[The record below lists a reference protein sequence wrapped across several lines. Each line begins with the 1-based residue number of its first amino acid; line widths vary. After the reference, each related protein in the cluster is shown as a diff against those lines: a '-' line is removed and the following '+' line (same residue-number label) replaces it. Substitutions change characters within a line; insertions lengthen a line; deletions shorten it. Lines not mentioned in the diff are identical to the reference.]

1 MLPVVGA
8 DGVSA
13 AMTPVQPSIPFC
25 GSVGPSPLP
34 GWIAR
39 RCRDNCHGPIVGS
52 VSSRVEPPAPVSPSP
67 GARQLSRGV
76 TATWWYT
83 ATAVISFELALVA
96 AWTIITLAVDTR
108 GFSGLT
114 VGVGGL
120 LWTASTVPLLIDYRH
135 RLDAEPG
142 VRWARLLVPI
152 LVAVAY
158 GAAAGALVGS
168 WQLALMP
175 VVQSIVLLNWQPGV
189 RYKVV
194 IAATIVLAALAVV
207 DSALDVTAE
216 IPLLFPVVY
225 TVLLPVMTVTSLWW
239 WDVLITLDRARTSEA
254 RLAATQ
260 ERLRVATDVH
270 DLQGHHLQVIALQL
284 ELAER
289 LLPSDQEAGM
299 EQLRAAR
306 ISVDEARQGTRDL
319 ATRFRSVPLGDEL
332 ANARDLLTAAG
343 LDVEAAIA
351 GDADTAPASALGPV
365 IRETTTNVLRHGG
378 GRYARLLLSRAGDA
392 WRYEI
397 ANDVV
402 NGAEVEHDGSGLDG
416 VRRRIEEAHGTLD
429 VRGEAEEFVV
439 VVTVPTLSEE
449 VR

>member
-1 MLPVVGA
+1 M
-8 DGVSA
+8 
-13 AMTPVQPSIPFC
+13 
-25 GSVGPSPLP
+25 
-34 GWIAR
+34 
-39 RCRDNCHGPIVGS
+39 GS
-52 VSSRVEPPAPVSPSP
+52 VSSRAEPLAPVELSP
-67 GARQLSRGV
+67 GARQLSRGI

-83 ATAVISFELALVA
+83 ATAVIGFELALVA
-96 AWTIITLAVDTR
+96 SWTIITLAIDLQ
-108 GFSGLT
+108 GFGGLI

-120 LWTASTVPLLIDYRH
+120 IWCASTVALLVDYRH

-142 VRWARLLVPI
+142 VRWVRLAVPL
-152 LVAVAY
+152 LVAVVY
-158 GAAAGALVGS
+158 GVFAGAVVDS

-175 VVQSIVLLNWQPGV
+175 IVQSLVLLNWQRGV

-194 IAATIVLAALAVV
+194 IAATIVLSALAVV
-207 DSALDVTAE
+207 DSTLDVSDE
-216 IPLLFPVVY
+216 IPLLVPVVY
-225 TVLLPVMTVTSLWW
+225 TVLLPIMTVTSLWW
-239 WDVLITLDRARTSEA
+239 WDVLITLDRARASEA

-289 LLPSDQEAGM
+289 LLPVDSEAGM

-306 ISVDEARQGTRDL
+306 VSVDEARQGTRDL

-343 LDVEAAIA
+343 LDVDAEI
-351 GDADTAPASALGPV
+351 DADADAAPASALGPV
-365 IRETTTNVLRHGG
+365 IRETTTNVLRHGAG
-378 GRYARLLLSRAGDA
+378 GRARLRLVRTAEA

-397 ANDVV
+397 ANDVLP
-402 NGAEVEHDGSGLDG
+402 GAAIERGGSGLDG
-416 VRRRIEEAHGTLD
+416 VRRRIEEAHGSLE
-429 VRGEAEEFVV
+429 VRRDADEFVV
-439 VVTVPTLSEE
+439 VVTVPSRSEE

>member
-1 MLPVVGA
+1 M
-8 DGVSA
+8 S
-13 AMTPVQPSIPFC
+13 
-25 GSVGPSPLP
+25 SP
-34 GWIAR
+34 A
-39 RCRDNCHGPIVGS
+39 
-52 VSSRVEPPAPVSPSP
+52 EPLAPVEPSP

-83 ATAVISFELALVA
+83 ASAVVMFEVALVA
-96 AWTIITLAVDTR
+96 AWTLVMLAIDR
-108 GFSGLT
+108 QGFSALV
-114 VGVGGL
+114 VGGGGL
-120 LWTASTVPLLIDYRH
+120 LWSASTLPLLADYRH

-142 VRWARLLVPI
+142 VRWLRLAVPF
-152 LVAVAY
+152 LVAVVY
-158 GAAAGALVGS
+158 GVAAGAVVGS

-175 VVQSIVLLNWQPGV
+175 IVQSLVLLNWQRGV

-194 IAATIVLAALAVV
+194 IAATIVLAAVAVV
-207 DSALDVTAE
+207 DSTLDVSDE
-216 IPLLFPVVY
+216 IPLLVPVVY
-225 TVLLPVMTVTSLWW
+225 TVFLPVMTVTSLWW
-239 WDVLITLDRARTSEA
+239 WDVLITLDRARASEA

-289 LLPSDQEAGM
+289 LLPTDPDAGM

-306 ISVDEARQGTRDL
+306 VSVDEARQGTRDL

-343 LDVEAAIA
+343 LDVESAI
-351 GDADTAPASALGPV
+351 DADADAAPASALGPV

-378 GRYARLLLSRAGDA
+378 GRHARLLLARTGDA

-397 ANDVV
+397 ANDVIA
-402 NGAEVEHDGSGLDG
+402 GAETEHDGSGLEG
-416 VRRRIEEAHGTLD
+416 VQRRIEEAHGSLE
-429 VRGEAEEFVV
+429 VRRDAEEFVV
-439 VVTVPTLSEE
+439 VVTVPTREE
-449 VR
+449 GAR